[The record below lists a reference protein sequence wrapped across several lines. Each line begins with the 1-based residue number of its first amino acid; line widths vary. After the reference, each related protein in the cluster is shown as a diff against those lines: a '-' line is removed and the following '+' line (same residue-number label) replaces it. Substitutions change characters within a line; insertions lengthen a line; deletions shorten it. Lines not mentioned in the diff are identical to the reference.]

1 MLKELVISIIIV
13 IAIFSLDMF
22 TQGYTKKSVNTITE
36 KLSNLKVEILN
47 ENSDKIK
54 NGISDIDEVWIG
66 MHDKLAYYIE
76 HDELEKV
83 DTTIVNMKSYVETK
97 DYSSAVA
104 QLEEGKFI
112 LEHIQQ
118 KNAFNLQNIF

>member
-13 IAIFSLDMF
+13 IAIFSLDIF